1 MSSSAFRCLPS
12 SLVLGSA
19 LALGL
24 SFSASAAVRLHPLFT
39 DHAVLQRG
47 LSVPVW
53 GTADEGEKVTV
64 EFGGQKISTVAHD
77 GRWMVRLGA
86 LDASNRG
93 ASLKATGPS
102 NSVEISDV
110 VVGEVWICSGQSN
123 MEWPLRASFEPEK
136 DIANSSNAQL
146 RLFNVAKRRSP
157 EPKTDLDYAPH
168 SWAVSA
174 PDAARNFS
182 AVGYYFGRDLQE
194 SLKWQGVP
202 VGIIHTSWGGSPAEV
217 WMSDAAIRSNPT
229 YTRELQDADA
239 AAYLNYQRAVVSW
252 EQQKAAAAAKG
263 EAFKQNRPYPPWQ
276 NSELYNGMVANLIPY
291 AIRGAIWYQGESNA
305 GRAWQYRSLF
315 GDMIQN
321 WRQDWGQG
329 NFAFYAV
336 QLAPWDMNRKREL
349 SVIAN
354 EVGNSA
360 WAELREAQNY
370 VAETLP
376 NAGVAVITD
385 LGDKDDIHPTRKA
398 PVGARLA
405 LLARA
410 NVYKQ
415 PVEAYGP
422 TLRTHSIVGSE
433 VVLTFTH
440 IAGGL
445 RTFEGAPLTGFTIA
459 GADGVFH
466 KANAKFRG
474 NSVVV
479 VSCPDV
485 PKPAAVRYGWADYPV
500 VNLMNGAGLPAS
512 PFRTDRWVLTTQKV
526 P

>member
-1 MSSSAFRCLPS
+1 
-12 SLVLGSA
+12 
-19 LALGL
+19 
-24 SFSASAAVRLHPLFT
+24 
-39 DHAVLQRG
+39 
-47 LSVPVW
+47 
-53 GTADEGEKVTV
+53 
-64 EFGGQKISTVAHD
+64 
-77 GRWMVRLGA
+77 
-86 LDASNRG
+86 
-93 ASLKATGPS
+93 
-102 NSVEISDV
+102 
-110 VVGEVWICSGQSN
+110 
-123 MEWPLRASFEPEK
+123 
-136 DIANSSNAQL
+136 
-146 RLFNVAKRRSP
+146 
-157 EPKTDLDYAPH
+157 
-168 SWAVSA
+168 
-174 PDAARNFS
+174 
-182 AVGYYFGRDLQE
+182 
-194 SLKWQGVP
+194 
-202 VGIIHTSWGGSPAEV
+202 
-217 WMSDAAIRSNPT
+217 
-229 YTRELQDADA
+229 
-239 AAYLNYQRAVVSW
+239 
-252 EQQKAAAAAKG
+252 
-263 EAFKQNRPYPPWQ
+263 
-276 NSELYNGMVANLIPY
+276 MVANLIPY

-329 NFAFYAV
+329 NFPFYAV

-385 LGDKDDIHPTRKA
+385 LGDKDDIHPTKKA

-422 TLRTHSIVGSE
+422 TLRTHSVVGSE

-440 IAGGL
+440 TAGGL

-479 VSCPDV
+479 VSSPDV